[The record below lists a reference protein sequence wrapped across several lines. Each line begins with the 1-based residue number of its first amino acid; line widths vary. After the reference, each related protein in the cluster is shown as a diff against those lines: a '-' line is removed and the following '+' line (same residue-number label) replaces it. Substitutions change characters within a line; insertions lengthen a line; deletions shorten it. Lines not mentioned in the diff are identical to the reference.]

1 MTTGITSAVAVV
13 YSVAALVLAE
23 EAEASVVSEAAP
35 LEVGVPE
42 AAGKSVNRLIRKLDI
57 EAVSK
62 ANCHSRPRSG
72 IS

>member
-23 EAEASVVSEAAP
+23 EAE
-35 LEVGVPE
+35 VPE
-42 AAGKSVNRLIRKLDI
+42 AAGESVNRLIRKLDI
-57 EAVSK
+57 EAVLK